1 MMFFNVS
8 EGGGNLSQGDE
19 SGDPQAEDTSE
30 RICSAL
36 VLYMRLLDEIFE

>member
-19 SGDPQAEDTSE
+19 SGLGAEDTSE